1 MIRIV
6 TWNIQLGWRLPLI
19 LDAITELPAFDV
31 LALQELSGHG
41 AASNA
46 QAIARHLGPDWRGA
60 QVTAQLFRG
69 QHQANGFVWNQ
80 SRIKVMDVSSIPLPT
95 PSGRAMRRLPP
106 SRRNAAVMEAQMGDH
121 RLRLYSVHLDVF
133 GIAHKHAQL
142 ACVLADATQRAAVD
156 LTVISGDMNTYGV
169 AGRPRWSELRRLA
182 SAAGFEELTMG
193 IGWTQRRL
201 GVRQKLDAIFASPGG
216 LPYRRQRI
224 IARGSD
230 HVPLWV
236 EMPFGA

>member
-1 MIRIV
+1 MIRMV

-19 LDAITELPAFDV
+19 LDEIRKLPPFDV

-41 AASNA
+41 AESNA
-46 QAIARHLGPDWRGA
+46 RTIARHLGQHWQGA

-80 SRIKVMDVSSIPLPT
+80 QRLDVMDVSSIPLPT
-95 PSGRAMRRLPP
+95 PSGRAMQRLPP
-106 SRRNAAVMEAQMGDH
+106 SRRNAAVMEAQMDDH

-133 GIAHKHAQL
+133 GIAHKHAQF
-142 ACVLADATQRAAVD
+142 ARVVADAMERAAVD

-182 SAAGFEELTMG
+182 SSAGFEELTMG

-201 GVRQKLDAIFASPGG
+201 GVRQKLDAIFASPAG
-216 LPYRRQRI
+216 LPHRR
-224 IARGSD
+224 
-230 HVPLWV
+230 
-236 EMPFGA
+236 